1 MQEQDRRQ
9 YFRIDQHVSLEL
21 QVVTEDEINQHPSPT
36 QFDVSPNFL
45 LLSELLEMDAESS
58 HLLRKIAEKDN
69 NTASFLRIMHE
80 KIERMARAIAS
91 TEMTISGAAIQE
103 VNLSEGGLQFVN
115 HSPIEVG
122 TFLSIK
128 LIFPES
134 CIGLLLYA
142 QCCRSEAIDNDSGYL
157 TGVEF
162 IKMPE
167 SCRMILARQILESQ
181 ARERQHEAALREQEN
196 S

>member
-9 YFRIDQHVSLEL
+9 YFRIEQRVSLEL
-21 QVVTEDEINQHPSPT
+21 KTVTEDEIANHPSPS

-45 LLSELLEMDAESS
+45 LLSQLQEMDAESS

-69 NTASFLRIMHE
+69 NIASFLRIVHD
-80 KIERMARAIAS
+80 KIERIAQAVAS
-91 TEMTISGAAIQE
+91 TEMTIGNAAIQE
-103 VNLSEGGLQFVN
+103 VNISEGGLQFR
-115 HSPIEVG
+115 SKDSYEPG
-122 TFLSIK
+122 SFLSIK

-142 QCCRSEAIDNDSGYL
+142 QCCRNDLMGDGNYL

-162 IKMPE
+162 VRMPE
-167 SCRMILARQILESQ
+167 NCRMILARQIFESQ
-181 ARERQHEAALREQEN
+181 ARQRKKLSDQAEEE
-196 S
+196 